1 MIRSIKPVLAG
12 VLVAGVLSTAAS
24 AGPMSW
30 KEAHNYMPV
39 QQRQFCDLAL
49 DYRKDLAEAVE
60 SRNDIKINMAKQKR
74 QEDLDGLL
82 PEGKFTDWLARVVSV
97 KQVMAPDDNSVDGD
111 VALVTE
117 LWCEIQVGSGELEF
131 GGEKKW
137 GATIDHGSRMYRE
150 ARKVNAGDFVI
161 LSGNFLTVQDFQPNQ
176 KETFYAS
183 RSLTSDELAVR
194 DDDDQRIDQSKYGN
208 GSELFLANVSYMAAA
223 N

>member
-1 MIRSIKPVLAG
+1 MIKPSMSLLTSAV
-12 VLVAGVLSTAAS
+12 VASVISTTVA

-49 DYRKDLAEAVE
+49 DYRKDLAEAVA
-60 SRNDIKINMAKQKR
+60 SRNEIKINMAKQKR
-74 QEDLDGLL
+74 QEDLDALL
-82 PEGKFTDWLARVVSV
+82 PEGKFADWLARVVSV
-97 KQVMAPDDNSVDGD
+97 KQVMAPDDDSVDGD

-131 GGEKKW
+131 GGQKKW
-137 GATIDHGSRMYRE
+137 GATIEHGSRMYRE

-161 LSGNFLTVQDFQPNQ
+161 LSGSFLTVKDFQPNQ
-176 KETFYAS
+176 KESFYAT

-194 DDDDQRIDQSKYGN
+194 EEGDDRVDQSKYGN